1 METIPCLVFR
11 QQDFR
16 CGYDDDGAAIGP
28 PDIRAWKNHHTKA
41 HVILLYSLD
50 QCHLYPIP
58 FSSSPF
64 SILWVTLLYST
75 VETLFNPICLQQL
88 ADHRTI
94 VRPLS
99 SYRVYSEKKTCS
111 WVIYPDVSTCDWP
124 VFQKSGY
131 WFWKC
136 GLELFNTRCGCNFFF
151 CPDFDSLATCVSF
164 MLFLQIEISIFCV
177 NFLWN
182 KQPPVCSM
190 AIYSPQKLGKN
201 CNYKKLDNLF
211 QSDKW
216 YVFRNLATIFG

>member
-99 SYRVYSEKKTCS
+99 SYRVYSEKKMFLSHLSRCFHLWLTGIS
-111 WVIYPDVSTCDWP
+111 VLNFGSAVLSYV
-124 VFQKSGY
+124 
-131 WFWKC
+131 
-136 GLELFNTRCGCNFFF
+136 NMCGCNFFF

-190 AIYSPQKLGKN
+190 AIYSPQKLGEKMQ
-201 CNYKKLDNLF
+201 L
-211 QSDKW
+211 
-216 YVFRNLATIFG
+216 